1 MENTGVDLPLEVS
14 KPDGEL
20 VRVCPYRLLCAR
32 SGPATGHRTDAHN
45 SMCGA
50 IQTTLAMA
58 GIETWVEAEGMWA
71 TELRVRPDHN
81 LPDSMCNQLVE
92 VIPDLVYRNGDGHV
106 IVADCKTQ
114 WGQTNHTIDVRPGTS
129 SLLRTATNTR
139 TSYNSRIQANRTVML
154 RALRLALG
162 ATGHSVDQ
170 SQSTPPGL
178 HIAAEESPLSEQI
191 IIMDFT
197 MAPMVMGVFGEV
209 NAPVLQVLEDAADAG
224 LEQFFPTVVT
234 TSQKV
239 ARAQLSALMARRL
252 GVAMTA
258 ARADA
263 YLRALAERGDPHRPH
278 FRHMAPLARPR
289 VQHALKPHR
298 DRCRRNAH
306 MRHGT
311 LACPSKWQLPLR
323 EHVTSPTDVVAA
335 PIIP

>member
-1 MENTGVDLPLEVS
+1 
-14 KPDGEL
+14 
-20 VRVCPYRLLCAR
+20 
-32 SGPATGHRTDAHN
+32 
-45 SMCGA
+45 
-50 IQTTLAMA
+50 
-58 GIETWVEAEGMWA
+58 
-71 TELRVRPDHN
+71 
-81 LPDSMCNQLVE
+81 
-92 VIPDLVYRNGDGHV
+92 
-106 IVADCKTQ
+106 
-114 WGQTNHTIDVRPGTS
+114 
-129 SLLRTATNTR
+129 
-139 TSYNSRIQANRTVML
+139 ML

-263 YLRALAERGDPHRPH
+263 YLRALAERGDPHRPY

-289 VQHALKPHR
+289 VQHALKPCR
-298 DRCRRNAH
+298 DRCIMAPAECAHAPRNL
-306 MRHGT
+306 GV
-311 LACPSKWQLPLR
+311 PVQ
-323 EHVTSPTDVVAA
+323 VAA
-335 PIIP
+335 AVT